1 MCQIQIEKKE
11 NYILATLQGEVTLG
25 CTAEVKEKL
34 KEYAELHKQYQILVD
49 MKEVEFIDSSGLG
62 VMVAWFKMCNQ
73 EQGKLI
79 FCALNSHVSRIIGY
93 AKLDKIFNIAE
104 SIEDGEHR
112 LQ

>member
-104 SIEDGEHR
+104 TIEDAEAM
-112 LQ
+112 L

>member
-11 NYILATLQGEVTLG
+11 TYILATLQGEVTLG

-34 KEYAELHKQYQILVD
+34 KEYADLHKQYHILVD
-49 MKEVEFIDSSGLG
+49 MKEVGFIDSSGLG

-79 FCALNSHVSRIIGY
+79 FCGMNSHVQRIIGY
-93 AKLDKIFNIAE
+93 AKLDKIFTIAE
-104 SIEDGEHR
+104 SIEDGEKI
-112 LQ
+112 L

>member
-1 MCQIQIEKKE
+1 MCQIQVEKKE

-34 KEYAELHKQYQILVD
+34 KEYAELHKQYHILVD
-49 MKEVEFIDSSGLG
+49 MRDVAFIDSSGLG

-79 FCALNSHVSRIIGY
+79 FCGLNNHVSRIIGY

-104 SIEDGEHR
+104 SIEEGEAI
-112 LQ
+112 L

>member
-34 KEYAELHKQYQILVD
+34 KEYAELHKRYHILVD
-49 MKEVEFIDSSGLG
+49 MKEVGFIDSSGLG

-73 EQGKLI
+73 EQLI
-79 FCALNSHVSRIIGY
+79 FKYFLFFENHPLST
-93 AKLDKIFNIAE
+93 LF
-104 SIEDGEHR
+104 
-112 LQ
+112 